1 MSDPDACD
9 IVDGLTKRNVELT
22 SSAAPWLTSLE
33 APFTRAR
40 RRFAVAACGCAPG
53 RVTTSA
59 IAAATTLGASSTPR
73 LSRATSIAGADMT
86 SPTVSSACAQVPVA
100 AAAKLSAARTI
111 KTTYHHAGA
120 VLGVHQPEIGD
131 QVGHA
136 PRGRGRSEESRQ
148 QGTIM
153 SPSFRSNRQ
162 PSGRLTSGATDSGT
176 WD

>member
-1 MSDPDACD
+1 MA
-9 IVDGLTKRNVELT
+9 GFAR
-22 SSAAPWLTSLE
+22 SSVHLGTGAGSS
-33 APFTRAR
+33 
-40 RRFAVAACGCAPG
+40 VAACGCAPG

-162 PSGRLTSGATDSGT
+162 PSGRLTDQRCYRFRNLGLDLWRLRFPRQRVQKRGT
-176 WD
+176 